1 MENLSAII
9 ELEGAAV
16 EPVSS
21 REVEE
26 GAEETSSWLLILLLG
41 WLVSMMR
48 GRLCGGLVLC
58 CLPWVCD
65 WWVG

>member
-26 GAEETSSWLLILLLG
+26 GARGNSLRHG
-41 WLVSMMR
+41 WEIGSQT
-48 GRLCGGLVLC
+48 
-58 CLPWVCD
+58 
-65 WWVG
+65 

>member
-26 GAEETSSWLLILLLG
+26 GAEETPC
-41 WLVSMMR
+41 VMA
-48 GRLCGGLVLC
+48 GR
-58 CLPWVCD
+58 
-65 WWVG
+65 

>member
-16 EPVSS
+16 KLMGS

-26 GAEETSSWLLILLLG
+26 GAEETPC
-41 WLVSMMR
+41 VMA
-48 GRLCGGLVLC
+48 GR
-58 CLPWVCD
+58 
-65 WWVG
+65 